1 MHRYNWREKFST
13 IMSQYR
19 LLNFRT
25 GKDRLNPGL
34 LVNDQVFSLSGIS
47 EKFSLSN
54 VPTSSLLEVLESWEQ
69 CAPALLRV
77 AGEISNSAVKGISL
91 DEIKLDVPVR
101 YPQALYCAG
110 ANYVDHVEEM
120 TGKKPNKDELSPFF
134 FLKPPQ
140 PTMIPT
146 KATVAIPE
154 FTKQLDW
161 EAEIAIVIGREAREV
176 DLDDA
181 MEYVAGFTIL
191 NDLSARDLM
200 KRFDVPFLFDWIGQK
215 CFIGAAPTGP
225 WITPLSAVEDPNNL
239 DIKLWV
245 NDTLHQDS
253 NSSQLIFNYA
263 EQIEN
268 LSKHVTLYPGD
279 IIATGTPAGVGHG
292 KGVYLKPGDV
302 IRIEIE
308 ELGELITYI
317 EEK

>member
-1 MHRYNWREKFST
+1 
-13 IMSQYR
+13 MSQYR
-19 LLNFRT
+19 LLNFST
-25 GKDRLNPGL
+25 GDGQVYPGI
-34 LVNDQVFSLSGIS
+34 LVSGQVFSLADVS
-47 EKFSLSN
+47 KNFSLAEF
-54 VPTSSLLEVLESWEQ
+54 PTSSLLEILNSWEQ
-69 CAPALLRV
+69 CAPILLRV
-77 AGEISNSAVKGISL
+77 SEQIGDSAAQGVPL
-91 DEIKLDVPVR
+91 ENVKLDIPVR

-110 ANYVDHVEEM
+110 ANYIDHLEEM
-120 TGKKPNKDELSPFF
+120 TGNKPNKDEMSPFF
-134 FLKPPQ
+134 FMKPPR
-140 PTMIPT
+140 PTMVPT
-146 KATVAIPE
+146 KAAVAIPE

-161 EAEIAIVIGREAREV
+161 EAEIAIVIGKQAREV
-176 DLDDA
+176 NLDEA

-215 CFIGAAPTGP
+215 CFMGAAPTGP

-292 KGVYLKPGDV
+292 KGEYLKPGDV

-317 EEK
+317 EA

>member
-1 MHRYNWREKFST
+1 
-13 IMSQYR
+13 MSQYR
-19 LLNFRT
+19 LLNFST
-25 GKDRLNPGL
+25 GDSQVCPGI
-34 LVNDQVFSLSGIS
+34 LVNGQVFSLADIS
-47 EKFSLSN
+47 KDFSITEL
-54 VPTSSLLEVLESWEQ
+54 PTSSLLEILNSWAQ
-69 CAPALLRV
+69 CAPILASV
-77 AGEISNSAVKGISL
+77 SEEIGGSAAQGIPL
-91 DEIKLDVPVR
+91 DEIKLDIPVR

-110 ANYVDHVEEM
+110 ANYIDHLEEM
-120 TGKKPNKDELSPFF
+120 TGNKPNKDEMAPFF
-134 FLKPPQ
+134 FMKPPRPSMV
-140 PTMIPT
+140 PTG
-146 KATVAIPE
+146 ATVAIPE
-154 FTKQLDW
+154 YTKQLDW
-161 EAEIAIVIGREAREV
+161 EAEIAMVIGKEAREV
-176 DLDDA
+176 NLKEA

-215 CFIGAAPTGP
+215 CFMGAAPIGP
-225 WITPLSAVEDPNNL
+225 WIMPLSAVEDPNNL

-308 ELGELITYI
+308 SLGELITYI
-317 EEK
+317 EA

>member
-1 MHRYNWREKFST
+1 MT
-13 IMSQYR
+13 QYH
-19 LLNFRT
+19 LLNFII
-25 GKDRLNPGL
+25 GDGQVCPGI
-34 LVNDQVFSLSGIS
+34 LVNGQVYSLAENSKNFSIPKL
-47 EKFSLSN
+47 
-54 VPTSSLLEVLESWEQ
+54 PTSSLLEILNSWEQ
-69 CAPALLRV
+69 CAPILLRI
-77 AGEISNSAVKGISL
+77 AAEIDDSAAQGIAL
-91 DEIKLDVPVR
+91 DEVKLDIPVR

-110 ANYVDHVEEM
+110 ANYIDHLEEM
-120 TGKKPNKDELSPFF
+120 TGKKPNKDEMSPFF
-134 FLKPPQ
+134 FMKPPQ
-140 PTMIPT
+140 PTMVPT
-146 KATVAIPE
+146 KTTVAIPE

-161 EAEIAIVIGREAREV
+161 EAEIAIVIGKEAREV
-176 DLDDA
+176 NLDDA
-181 MEYVAGFTIL
+181 MNYVAGFTIL

-215 CFIGAAPTGP
+215 CFMGAAPTGP
-225 WITPLSAVEDPNNL
+225 WITPLSAVKDPNNL

-245 NDTLHQDS
+245 NDALHQDS
-253 NSSQLIFNYA
+253 NSSQLIFDYA

-317 EEK
+317 EEW